1 MSYATPEELAE
12 ALRIRVTAANTAV
25 LQACLD
31 AAAEEIDHDLDRGDV
46 PLPVPPPAAVVRCNV
61 NRAVEWFKSPDNA
74 FGVVGFEQVGLLH
87 APKDG
92 FARHAV
98 TITRHKLGWAI
109 A

>member
-1 MSYATPEELAE
+1 MAYASVEDLAL
-12 ALRIRVTAANTAV
+12 ALRVRVTPDNTVV

-31 AAAEEIDHDLDRGDV
+31 AAAEEIDHDLDRTD
-46 PLPVPPPAAVVRCNV
+46 PLPATPPAAVVRCNV
-61 NRAVEWFKSPDNA
+61 NRAVEWFKSTDA
-74 FGVVGFEQVGLLH
+74 AYGIVGFEQVGLLH

-98 TITRHKLGWAI
+98 TITQHKQRWSI